1 MKIKEF
7 GTRLWSSN
15 RFIQIFVPVIAAIF
29 GLICAGVIMLLS
41 GHSPSVGFPALFSGM
56 FGSPQAIGEALRTA
70 TPLILAGLSVA
81 FAYKTGLFNIGVEGQ
96 LLVGWLASVWVGYAF
111 ELPLFVHIPFAI
123 LAAAVA
129 GAIWGAIPGLL
140 KAYYGVNEVIV
151 TIMMNYIG
159 LYTTAYVIRTFL
171 FAGSEKT
178 HNIQETASL
187 HSEMLTML
195 TSGSR
200 LHTGFFIAIGC
211 CILVWFLLQKTTFG
225 YELRASGYS
234 RNASLYAGMNVKTNI
249 VLSMVF
255 AGGLAGIAGAME
267 GLGTFGY
274 MPIAS
279 AFSGIGFNGIAVA
292 LLGANHPFGIIVSS
306 ILFGGLQSAA
316 PTMNFQTGIPGELIN
331 IMIALIIFFFFFC
344 GILQYWIRK
353 MRKGGKA

>member
-1 MKIKEF
+1 MKVKEL
-7 GTRLWSSN
+7 GTRLWSN
-15 RFIQIFVPVIAAIF
+15 KRFVQIFVPVIAAIL
-29 GLICAGVIMLLS
+29 GLLSAGIIMLAC
-41 GHSPSVGFPALFSGM
+41 GHSPVEGFGALFSGM
-56 FGSPQAIGEALRTA
+56 AGSPQAIGESLRTA

-96 LLVGWLASVWVGYAF
+96 LLMGWLASVWIGYAF
-111 ELPLFVHIPFAI
+111 NLPAFLHIPMAI
-123 LAAAVA
+123 LAAAIA
-129 GAIWGAIPGLL
+129 GAIWGSIPGLL

-159 LYTTAYVIRTFL
+159 LYTTAYIIRNFL

-178 HNIQETASL
+178 HNIQESASL
-187 HSEMLTML
+187 NSQGLADLTN
-195 TSGSR
+195 GSR
-200 LHTGFFIAIGC
+200 LHYGFFIAFGC

-225 YELRASGYS
+225 YELKASGYS
-234 RNASLYAGMNVKTNI
+234 RNASLYAGMNVKKNI

-274 MPIAS
+274 MSIAT

-292 LLGANHPFGIIVSS
+292 LLGANHPFGIIISS

-331 IMIALIIFFFFFC
+331 IMIALIIFFVAS
-344 GILQYWIRK
+344 GAVLQYWILK
-353 MRKGGKA
+353 MRKGGKG